1 MWKIAESNSTKQQI
15 CSISDIMVQDTGHGG
30 GGGKCTERGD
40 FKGTV
45 DKMSWWCY
53 GDIFFVQFTAMPIN
67 VSSMRKANLFGLV
80 TENFKTF

>member
-30 GGGKCTERGD
+30 GGGNVQKEGILKGLLTKCHDDATEN
-40 FKGTV
+40 
-45 DKMSWWCY
+45 
-53 GDIFFVQFTAMPIN
+53 FFVQFTALPIN
-67 VSSMRKANLFGLV
+67 VSSMRKANLFGFV